1 MARMNLQRHPV
12 LVELMNKVR
21 RCWRT
26 LCACR
31 ARCSVAGRLSRLALR
46 MAGVFVDSHVVRS
59 RQQFAVLT
67 DHKPVGR
74 RWVTKEQYIRFFMMC
89 YKMLNPQ
96 SDMTLQEQREA
107 LEVPCGCQCV
117 GVAVRLLTDAEAGCH
132 ASPVWLR
139 P

>member
-21 RCWRT
+21 CCWCT

-89 YKMLNPQ
+89 YKMLNPR

-107 LEVPCGCQCV
+107 LEVLDWMSDCTCLVTAPACT
-117 GVAVRLLTDAEAGCH
+117 LTSARRSRH
-132 ASPVWLR
+132 VPHH
-139 P
+139 